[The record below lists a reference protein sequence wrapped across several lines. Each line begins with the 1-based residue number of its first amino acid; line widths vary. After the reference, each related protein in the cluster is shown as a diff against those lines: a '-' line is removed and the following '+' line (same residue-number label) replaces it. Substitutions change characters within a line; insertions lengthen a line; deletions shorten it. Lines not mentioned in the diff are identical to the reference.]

1 MAKFVNILLV
11 VVLLTFISDGGI
23 IGKVE
28 GKQCSVDVGFNICT
42 SSHDRCLKLCIQ
54 ATFYLIYKASC
65 QIANDGSTYCECI
78 FNCIDVDNNTNNQ
91 LMVAKSPSPL
101 M

>member
-1 MAKFVNILLV
+1 MAKFVNILFV
-11 VVLLTFISDGGI
+11 VVLLSFISDGGI

-28 GKQCSVDVGFNICT
+28 GKACSVDVGFNICT
-42 SSHDRCLKLCIQ
+42 TAHDRCLKQCIQ
-54 ATFYLIYKASC
+54 ATFYLIYKALC

-78 FNCIDVDNNTNNQ
+78 FNCIDDDNNTNNQ